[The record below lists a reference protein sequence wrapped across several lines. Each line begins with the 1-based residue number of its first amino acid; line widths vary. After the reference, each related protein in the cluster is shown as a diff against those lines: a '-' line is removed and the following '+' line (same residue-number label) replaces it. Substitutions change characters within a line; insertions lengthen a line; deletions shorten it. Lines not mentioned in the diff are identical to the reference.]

1 MKTSQRKWLPF
12 SAIAIGLFSAV
23 LDGSMIGIALPQ
35 ISKDFSLD
43 ISKAAWVSLV
53 STITVVAILLPAGNM
68 SDRIGRKRLYLFG
81 VVIMAV
87 GSLLCSLSQNFIF
100 LLFLRIIVSIGAAM
114 RMSTGLAMVMMIFGD
129 KERGTGL
136 GANTTTVG
144 LAAISGPIFGG
155 FLVSNFGWESVFLTQ
170 FILSVPVFVLAV
182 YYLDPNIVDA
192 SRKKNS
198 GNFDYAGS
206 LISAI
211 AFSVLLFSI
220 NFSIISMS
228 LLLIIGSI
236 FAVFILFSLFIYV
249 ESKADTPIL
258 DTILLK
264 NPRFIFSMGTRL
276 FGFLAG
282 SSTLFL
288 MPFYIQMVKG
298 IPADQAGLLIF
309 PGAVGMAITASV
321 SGRLSDKFGEKRFIL
336 LGLIIV
342 FLAGIM
348 FSQLSKDSSNLL
360 LISIL
365 VFHGLGMGIWA
376 SPNGSQ
382 TVSLVPKYMY
392 GSVSA
397 LINLVRTI
405 AMGTSIAIASSVITL
420 SFINLNLN
428 PDFSSTDYYD
438 SNQILAFMDG
448 FRNTYFTLLGINFI
462 SIIFALLSKSKD

>member
-1 MKTSQRKWLPF
+1 MKTSNGKWLPF

-43 ISKAAWVSLV
+43 ISKAAWLSLV
-53 STITVVAILLPAGNM
+53 STITVVAILLPAGNL

-87 GSLLCSLSQNFIF
+87 GSILCSLSQNFVF
-100 LLFLRIIVSIGAAM
+100 LLLLRVIVSIGAAM

-170 FILSVPVFVLAV
+170 FILSVPVFFLG
-182 YYLDPNIVDA
+182 YFYLDSNVVDA

-198 GNFDYAGS
+198 GSFDYAGS

-211 AFSVLLFSI
+211 AFSALLFSI
-220 NFSIISMS
+220 NFSILSMS
-228 LLLIIGSI
+228 LFLIIGS
-236 FAVFILFSLFIYV
+236 ALTVVFLFSLFIYV
-249 ESKADTPIL
+249 ESKAETPIL

-264 NPRFIFSMGTRL
+264 NPKFIFSMGTRL

-298 IPADQAGLLIF
+298 IPPDQAGLLIF
-309 PGAVGMAITASV
+309 PGAVGMALTASV
-321 SGRLSDKFGEKRFIL
+321 SGRLSDKLGEKPFIL
-336 LGLIIV
+336 IGLLIV
-342 FLAGIM
+342 FIAGIM
-348 FSQLSKDSSNLL
+348 FSQLSKDSSNLT

-365 VFHGLGMGIWA
+365 IFHGLGMGIWA

-405 AMGTSIAIASSVITL
+405 AMGTSIAIASSIITL
-420 SFINLNLN
+420 SFVNLNLN
-428 PDFSSTDYYD
+428 PDFSSSDYYD
-438 SNQILAFMDG
+438 GDQMYAFMNG

-462 SIIFALLSKSKD
+462 SIIFAALSKSKD